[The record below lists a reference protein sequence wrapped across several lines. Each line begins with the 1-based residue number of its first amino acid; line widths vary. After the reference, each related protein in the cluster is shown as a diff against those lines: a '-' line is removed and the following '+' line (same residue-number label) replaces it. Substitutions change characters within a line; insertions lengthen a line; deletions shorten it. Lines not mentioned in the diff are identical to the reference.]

1 MNMGWKRSLLDK
13 RERGE
18 GLRGKQVRVIQGPT
32 LKLIKG
38 HGNWRQKS
46 VAAGAVMEGRRP
58 PNTRKK
64 TSLLAEETLSS
75 SSLGQAVEAWG

>member
-18 GLRGKQVRVIQGPT
+18 GLHGKQVRVIQGPT
-32 LKLIKG
+32 LKLMKG

-58 PNTRKK
+58 PNTRKNVPFGRGNAVFLFPWA
-64 TSLLAEETLSS
+64 S
-75 SSLGQAVEAWG
+75 VEAWG